1 MNKKKFIA
9 TSLVSVA
16 VLGASFLA
24 TQPSVVKAD
33 RVVDPSIKR
42 VGDDTP
48 TMIPDLFGPQPE
60 PAPAPAPAPTP
71 APAKEPAKP
80 APAPAK
86 EPAKPAPAPAKE
98 PAKPAPAPAK
108 EPAKPAPGKKS
119 DVKSDTKAPATAS
132 DKKSDV
138 ATSGK
143 KSAAKAEGMK
153 ELPKTGATE
162 NAALTSVGFL
172 GLVLGAL
179 PFVKRNN

>member
-1 MNKKKFIA
+1 MNKKKFIVA
-9 TSLVSVA
+9 SLASVA
-16 VLGASFLA
+16 VLGASLLA

-60 PAPAPAPAPTP
+60 PAPA
-71 APAKEPAKP
+71 KEP

-86 EPAKPAPAPAKE
+86 EPAKPAPAKEPAKPAPAKEPAKE
-98 PAKPAPAPAK
+98 PAKPAPAK
-108 EPAKPAPGKKS
+108 EPAKAPGKKS
-119 DVKSDTKAPATAS
+119 DVKAPAKGSATAS

-138 ATSGK
+138 AASGK

>member
-1 MNKKKFIA
+1 MNKKKFIVA
-9 TSLVSVA
+9 SLASVT
-16 VLGASFLA
+16 VLGASLLA

-42 VGDDTP
+42 VGDDAP
-48 TMIPDLFGPQPE
+48 TMLPDLFGPQPDQ
-60 PAPAPAPAPTP
+60 PVKP
-71 APAKEPAKP
+71 APAKEP

-86 EPAKPAPAPAKE
+86 EPAKPAPAKEPAKE
-98 PAKPAPAPAK
+98 PAKPAPAK

-132 DKKSDV
+132 D
-138 ATSGK
+138 K

-179 PFVKRNN
+179 PFVKRKN

>member
-33 RVVDPSIKR
+33 RVEDPTIKR

-60 PAPAPAPAPTP
+60 PAPAPAKE
-71 APAKEPAKP
+71 PAKEPAKP

-86 EPAKPAPAPAKE
+86 EPAK
-98 PAKPAPAPAK
+98 PAPAK

>member
-1 MNKKKFIA
+1 MNKKKFIVA
-9 TSLVSVA
+9 SLASVA

-48 TMIPDLFGPQPE
+48 TMLPDLFGPQPE
-60 PAPAPAPAPTP
+60 PAP

-132 DKKSDV
+132 DKKS
-138 ATSGK
+138 
-143 KSAAKAEGMK
+143 AAKAEGMK

>member
-1 MNKKKFIA
+1 MNKKKFIVA
-9 TSLVSVA
+9 SLASVA
-16 VLGASFLA
+16 VLGASLLA

-42 VGDDTP
+42 VGDDAP
-48 TMIPDLFGPQPE
+48 TMLPDLFGPQPDQ
-60 PAPAPAPAPTP
+60 PVKP
-71 APAKEPAKP
+71 APAKEP

-86 EPAKPAPAPAKE
+86 EPAKPAPAKE
-98 PAKPAPAPAK
+98 PAKPAKEPGK

-162 NAALTSVGFL
+162 NVALTSVGFL

>member
-1 MNKKKFIA
+1 MNKKKFIVA
-9 TSLVSVA
+9 SLASVA
-16 VLGASFLA
+16 VLGASLLA

-42 VGDDTP
+42 VGDDAP
-48 TMIPDLFGPQPE
+48 TMLPDLFGPQPDQ
-60 PAPAPAPAPTP
+60 PVKP
-71 APAKEPAKP
+71 APAKEP

-86 EPAKPAPAPAKE
+86 EPAKE
-98 PAKPAPAPAK
+98 PAKPA
-108 EPAKPAPGKKS
+108 PAPGKKS

>member
-33 RVVDPSIKR
+33 RVEDPTIKR

-60 PAPAPAPAPTP
+60 PAPAPAKE
-71 APAKEPAKP
+71 PAKEPAKP
-80 APAPAK
+80 APAK
-86 EPAKPAPAPAKE
+86 E
-98 PAKPAPAPAK
+98 PAK

>member
-1 MNKKKFIA
+1 MNKKKFIVA
-9 TSLVSVA
+9 SLASVA
-16 VLGASFLA
+16 VLGASLLA

-42 VGDDTP
+42 VGDDAP
-48 TMIPDLFGPQPE
+48 TMLPDLFGPQPDQ
-60 PAPAPAPAPTP
+60 PVKP
-71 APAKEPAKP
+71 APAKEPAPAPAKEP

-86 EPAKPAPAPAKE
+86 EPAKPAPAKEPAKPAPAKEPAKE
-98 PAKPAPAPAK
+98 PAKPAPAK
-108 EPAKPAPGKKS
+108 GS
-119 DVKSDTKAPATAS
+119 ATAS

-138 ATSGK
+138 AASGK

>member
-1 MNKKKFIA
+1 MNKKKFIVA
-9 TSLVSVA
+9 SLASVT
-16 VLGASFLA
+16 VLGASLLA

-42 VGDDTP
+42 VGDDAP
-48 TMIPDLFGPQPE
+48 TMLPDLFGPQPDQPVK
-60 PAPAPAPAPTP
+60 PAS
-71 APAKEPAKP
+71 AKEP

-86 EPAKPAPAPAKE
+86 EPAKPAPAKEPAKE
-98 PAKPAPAPAK
+98 PAKPAPAK

-132 DKKSDV
+132 D
-138 ATSGK
+138 K

-179 PFVKRNN
+179 PFVKRKN

>member
-1 MNKKKFIA
+1 MNKKKFIVA
-9 TSLVSVA
+9 SLASVA

-98 PAKPAPAPAK
+98 PGK

>member
-1 MNKKKFIA
+1 MNKKKFIVA
-9 TSLVSVA
+9 SLASVA

-71 APAKEPAKP
+71 APAKEPAKEP
-80 APAPAK
+80 AKPAPAK
-86 EPAKPAPAPAKE
+86 EPAK
-98 PAKPAPAPAK
+98 PAPAK

>member
-1 MNKKKFIA
+1 MNKKKFIVA
-9 TSLVSVA
+9 SLASVA
-16 VLGASFLA
+16 VLGASLLA

-42 VGDDTP
+42 VGDDAP
-48 TMIPDLFGPQPE
+48 TMLPDLFGPQPDQPDQPDQPVKPAPAKE
-60 PAPAPAPAPTP
+60 PAPAPAKE
-71 APAKEPAKP
+71 PAKEPAKP
-80 APAPAK
+80 APAKEPAK
-86 EPAKPAPAPAKE
+86 EPAKPAPAKE
-98 PAKPAPAPAK
+98 PGK

-132 DKKSDV
+132 D
-138 ATSGK
+138 K

-179 PFVKRNN
+179 PFVKRKN

>member
-1 MNKKKFIA
+1 MNKKKFIVA
-9 TSLVSVA
+9 SLASVA

-60 PAPAPAPAPTP
+60 PA
-71 APAKEPAKP
+71 KP

-86 EPAKPAPAPAKE
+86 EPAKE
-98 PAKPAPAPAK
+98 PAKPAPAKEPGK

-162 NAALTSVGFL
+162 NVALTSVGFL

>member
-60 PAPAPAPAPTP
+60 PAPAPAKE
-71 APAKEPAKP
+71 PAKEPAKP

-86 EPAKPAPAPAKE
+86 EPGKE
-98 PAKPAPAPAK
+98 PGK

>member
-1 MNKKKFIA
+1 MNKKKFIVA
-9 TSLVSVA
+9 SLASVT
-16 VLGASFLA
+16 VLGASLLA

-42 VGDDTP
+42 VGDDAP
-48 TMIPDLFGPQPE
+48 TMLPDLFGPQPDQPVKPAPAKE
-60 PAPAPAPAPTP
+60 PAPAPAKAPAKPAP
-71 APAKEPAKP
+71 AKEPAKEPAKP
-80 APAPAK
+80 APAK
-86 EPAKPAPAPAKE
+86 EPG
-98 PAKPAPAPAK
+98 K

-132 DKKSDV
+132 D
-138 ATSGK
+138 K

>member
-1 MNKKKFIA
+1 MNKKKFIVA
-9 TSLVSVA
+9 SLASVT
-16 VLGASFLA
+16 VLGASLLA

-60 PAPAPAPAPTP
+60 PA
-71 APAKEPAKP
+71 KP

-98 PAKPAPAPAK
+98 PAKEPAKPAPAPAKEPAK

>member
-1 MNKKKFIA
+1 MNKKKFIVA
-9 TSLVSVA
+9 SLASVA

-60 PAPAPAPAPTP
+60 PA
-71 APAKEPAKP
+71 KP

-86 EPAKPAPAPAKE
+86 EPAKE
-98 PAKPAPAPAK
+98 PAKPAPAKEPGK

>member
-1 MNKKKFIA
+1 MNKKKFIVA
-9 TSLVSVA
+9 SLASVA

-48 TMIPDLFGPQPE
+48 TMLPDLFGPQPDQPVK
-60 PAPAPAPAPTP
+60 PAPAKE
-71 APAKEPAKP
+71 PAKEPAKP

-86 EPAKPAPAPAKE
+86 EPG
-98 PAKPAPAPAK
+98 K

>member
-1 MNKKKFIA
+1 MNKKKFIVA
-9 TSLVSVA
+9 SLASVA
-16 VLGASFLA
+16 VLGASLLA

-42 VGDDTP
+42 VGDDAP
-48 TMIPDLFGPQPE
+48 TMLPDLFGPQPDQ
-60 PAPAPAPAPTP
+60 PVKP
-71 APAKEPAKP
+71 APAKEP

-86 EPAKPAPAPAKE
+86 EPAKPAPAKE
-98 PAKPAPAPAK
+98 PAKPAK

-162 NAALTSVGFL
+162 NVALTSVGFL

>member
-1 MNKKKFIA
+1 MNKKKFIVA
-9 TSLVSVA
+9 SLASVA
-16 VLGASFLA
+16 VLGASLLA

-42 VGDDTP
+42 VGDDAP
-48 TMIPDLFGPQPE
+48 TMLPDLFGPQPDQ
-60 PAPAPAPAPTP
+60 PVKP
-71 APAKEPAKP
+71 APAKE
-80 APAPAK
+80 PAK

>member
-1 MNKKKFIA
+1 MNKKKFFVA
-9 TSLVSVA
+9 SLVSVA
-16 VLGASFLA
+16 VLGASLLA

-42 VGDDTP
+42 VGDDAP
-48 TMIPDLFGPQPE
+48 TMLPDLFGPQPDQ
-60 PAPAPAPAPTP
+60 PVKP

-86 EPAKPAPAPAKE
+86 EPAKE
-98 PAKPAPAPAK
+98 PAKPAPAPAKEPGK

-162 NAALTSVGFL
+162 NVALTSVGFL

>member
-1 MNKKKFIA
+1 MNKKKFIVA
-9 TSLVSVA
+9 SLASVA
-16 VLGASFLA
+16 VLGASLLA

-42 VGDDTP
+42 VGDDAP
-48 TMIPDLFGPQPE
+48 TMLPDLFGPQPDQ
-60 PAPAPAPAPTP
+60 PVKP
-71 APAKEPAKP
+71 APAKEP

-86 EPAKPAPAPAKE
+86 EPAKPAPAKEPAKE
-98 PAKPAPAPAK
+98 PAKPAPAK
-108 EPAKPAPGKKS
+108 GS
-119 DVKSDTKAPATAS
+119 ATAS

-138 ATSGK
+138 AASGK

>member
-1 MNKKKFIA
+1 MNKKKFIVA
-9 TSLVSVA
+9 SLASVA

-60 PAPAPAPAPTP
+60 PA
-71 APAKEPAKP
+71 KP

-86 EPAKPAPAPAKE
+86 E
-98 PAKPAPAPAK
+98 PAK

-162 NAALTSVGFL
+162 NVALTSVGFL

>member
-33 RVVDPSIKR
+33 RVEDPTIKR

-60 PAPAPAPAPTP
+60 
-71 APAKEPAKP
+71 
-80 APAPAK
+80 
-86 EPAKPAPAPAKE
+86 
-98 PAKPAPAPAK
+98 PAPAPAK

>member
-1 MNKKKFIA
+1 MNKKKFIVA
-9 TSLVSVA
+9 SLASVA
-16 VLGASFLA
+16 VLGASLLA

-42 VGDDTP
+42 VGDDAP
-48 TMIPDLFGPQPE
+48 TMLPDLFGPQPDQ
-60 PAPAPAPAPTP
+60 PVKP
-71 APAKEPAKP
+71 APAKEP

-86 EPAKPAPAPAKE
+86 EPAKPAPAKEPAKE
-98 PAKPAPAPAK
+98 PAKPAPAK
-108 EPAKPAPGKKS
+108 EPAKAPGKKS
-119 DVKSDTKAPATAS
+119 DVKAPAKGSATAS

-138 ATSGK
+138 AASGK

>member
-1 MNKKKFIA
+1 MNKKKFIVA
-9 TSLVSVA
+9 SLASVA
-16 VLGASFLA
+16 VLGASLLA

-48 TMIPDLFGPQPE
+48 TMLPDLFGPQPDQPVK
-60 PAPAPAPAPTP
+60 PAPAKE
-71 APAKEPAKP
+71 PAKEPAKP

-98 PAKPAPAPAK
+98 PGK

-162 NAALTSVGFL
+162 NVALTSVGFL

>member
-33 RVVDPSIKR
+33 RVEDPTIKR

-60 PAPAPAPAPTP
+60 PAPAPA
-71 APAKEPAKP
+71 KEPAKP

-86 EPAKPAPAPAKE
+86 EPAKE
-98 PAKPAPAPAK
+98 PAKPAPAKEPAK

>member
-1 MNKKKFIA
+1 MNKKKFIVA
-9 TSLVSVA
+9 SLASVA
-16 VLGASFLA
+16 VLGASLLA

-42 VGDDTP
+42 VGDDAP
-48 TMIPDLFGPQPE
+48 TMLPDLFGPQPDQ
-60 PAPAPAPAPTP
+60 PVKP
-71 APAKEPAKP
+71 APAKEP

-86 EPAKPAPAPAKE
+86 EPAKPAKE
-98 PAKPAPAPAK
+98 PGK

-162 NAALTSVGFL
+162 NVALTSVGFL

>member
-1 MNKKKFIA
+1 MNKKKFIVA
-9 TSLVSVA
+9 SLASVA

-42 VGDDTP
+42 VGDDAP
-48 TMIPDLFGPQPE
+48 TMLPDLFGPQPDQ
-60 PAPAPAPAPTP
+60 PVKP
-71 APAKEPAKP
+71 APAKEP

-86 EPAKPAPAPAKE
+86 EPAKPAPAKE
-98 PAKPAPAPAK
+98 PAKPAK

-162 NAALTSVGFL
+162 NVALTSVGFL

>member
-1 MNKKKFIA
+1 MNKKKFIVA
-9 TSLVSVA
+9 SLASVA
-16 VLGASFLA
+16 VLGASLLA

-42 VGDDTP
+42 VGDDAP
-48 TMIPDLFGPQPE
+48 TMLPDLFGPQPDR
-60 PAPAPAPAPTP
+60 PVKP
-71 APAKEPAKP
+71 APAKEP

-86 EPAKPAPAPAKE
+86 EPAKPAPAKE
-98 PAKPAPAPAK
+98 PAK

-132 DKKSDV
+132 DKKS
-138 ATSGK
+138 
-143 KSAAKAEGMK
+143 AAKAEGMK

-162 NAALTSVGFL
+162 NAALASVGFL

>member
-33 RVVDPSIKR
+33 RVEDPTIKR

-60 PAPAPAPAPTP
+60 PAPAPAPAKE
-71 APAKEPAKP
+71 PAKEPAKP
-80 APAPAK
+80 APAK
-86 EPAKPAPAPAKE
+86 E
-98 PAKPAPAPAK
+98 PAK

-162 NAALTSVGFL
+162 NVALTSVGFL

>member
-1 MNKKKFIA
+1 MNKKKFIVA
-9 TSLVSVA
+9 SLASVA
-16 VLGASFLA
+16 VLGASLLA

-42 VGDDTP
+42 VGDDAP
-48 TMIPDLFGPQPE
+48 TMLPDLFGPQPDQPVK
-60 PAPAPAPAPTP
+60 PAPAKE
-71 APAKEPAKP
+71 PAKEPAKP

-86 EPAKPAPAPAKE
+86 EPAKE
-98 PAKPAPAPAK
+98 PAKPAPAPAKEPGK

-162 NAALTSVGFL
+162 NVALTSVGFL

>member
-1 MNKKKFIA
+1 MNKKKFIVA
-9 TSLVSVA
+9 SLASVA
-16 VLGASFLA
+16 VLGASLLA

-60 PAPAPAPAPTP
+60 PAPTPAPAPAPTP

-80 APAPAK
+80 APAK
-86 EPAKPAPAPAKE
+86 EPAK
-98 PAKPAPAPAK
+98 PAPAK

-143 KSAAKAEGMK
+143 KSAVKAEGMK

>member
-1 MNKKKFIA
+1 MNKKKFIVA
-9 TSLVSVA
+9 SLASVA
-16 VLGASFLA
+16 VLGASLLA

-42 VGDDTP
+42 VGDDAP
-48 TMIPDLFGPQPE
+48 TMLPDLFGPQPDQ
-60 PAPAPAPAPTP
+60 PVKP
-71 APAKEPAKP
+71 APAKEP

-86 EPAKPAPAPAKE
+86 EPAKPAPAKEPAKPAPAKEPAKE
-98 PAKPAPAPAK
+98 PAKPAPAK
-108 EPAKPAPGKKS
+108 GS
-119 DVKSDTKAPATAS
+119 ATAS

-138 ATSGK
+138 AASGK

>member
-1 MNKKKFIA
+1 MNKKKFIVA
-9 TSLVSVA
+9 SLASVA

-60 PAPAPAPAPTP
+60 PA
-71 APAKEPAKP
+71 KP

-86 EPAKPAPAPAKE
+86 EPAKEPTKPAPAPAKE
-98 PAKPAPAPAK
+98 PAK

-162 NAALTSVGFL
+162 NVALTSVGFL

>member
-98 PAKPAPAPAK
+98 PGK

-162 NAALTSVGFL
+162 NVALTSVGFL

>member
-1 MNKKKFIA
+1 MNKKKFIVA
-9 TSLVSVA
+9 SLASVT
-16 VLGASFLA
+16 VLGASLLA

-60 PAPAPAPAPTP
+60 PAPAPAPTP

-80 APAPAK
+80 APAK
-86 EPAKPAPAPAKE
+86 EPAK
-98 PAKPAPAPAK
+98 PAPAK

>member
-1 MNKKKFIA
+1 MNKKKFIVA
-9 TSLVSVA
+9 SLASVA

-60 PAPAPAPAPTP
+60 PAPAPT
-71 APAKEPAKP
+71 P

-86 EPAKPAPAPAKE
+86 EPAKPAPAKEPAKE
-98 PAKPAPAPAK
+98 PAKPAPAK
-108 EPAKPAPGKKS
+108 EPAKAPGKKS
-119 DVKSDTKAPATAS
+119 DVKAPAKGSATAS

-138 ATSGK
+138 AASGK

>member
-9 TSLVSVA
+9 ASLASVA

-60 PAPAPAPAPTP
+60 PA
-71 APAKEPAKP
+71 KP

-86 EPAKPAPAPAKE
+86 EPAKEPAKPAPAKE

>member
-1 MNKKKFIA
+1 MNKKKFIVA
-9 TSLVSVA
+9 SLASVA
-16 VLGASFLA
+16 VLGASLLA

-42 VGDDTP
+42 VGDDAP
-48 TMIPDLFGPQPE
+48 TMLPDLFGPQPDQPVK
-60 PAPAPAPAPTP
+60 PAPAPA
-71 APAKEPAKP
+71 PAKP

-98 PAKPAPAPAK
+98 PGK

-119 DVKSDTKAPATAS
+119 DIKSDTKAPATAS